1 MASAAAIAEWPSLV
15 KTVFLTQKKNSA
27 GIFAVRVFI
36 RGKPY
41 VLSLDDNLMFTSYGS
56 PIFAK
61 LSDDST
67 SAWGTIIE
75 KAWAKVLGNYLK
87 TNSGYTTNGL
97 RFLTGMPIFS
107 YSISNTTVL
116 TTTFTLLN
124 AAD

>member
-1 MASAAAIAEWPSLV
+1 
-15 KTVFLTQKKNSA
+15 
-27 GIFAVRVFI
+27 
-36 RGKPY
+36 
-41 VLSLDDNLMFTSYGS
+41 MFTSYGS

-87 TNSGYTTNGL
+87 TNLGYTHNGL

>member
-67 SAWGTIIE
+67 SAWGTILE